1 MSDGAAFVM
10 IVSENM
16 LKKLNVEPI
25 AKLIGYSVA
34 GLPPKLWVW
43 DQLEQFQRF

>member
-1 MSDGAAFVM
+1 
-10 IVSENM
+10 M

-43 DQLEQFQRF
+43 DLLEQFQSFRSSWNEIKRN